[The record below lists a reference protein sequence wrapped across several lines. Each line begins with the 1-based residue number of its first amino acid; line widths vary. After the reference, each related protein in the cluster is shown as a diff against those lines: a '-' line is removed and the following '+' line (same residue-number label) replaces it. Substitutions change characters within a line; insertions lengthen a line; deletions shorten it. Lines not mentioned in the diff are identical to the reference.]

1 MHGEGIR
8 SPDLKKQVT
17 GCRAML
23 GRLRQTSMDFENH
36 ALVPRAMQCEEDI
49 DRATA
54 DYQSHLF
61 ATSVEAYRD

>member
-8 SPDLKKQVT
+8 TPDLKKQVT

-23 GRLRQTSMDFENH
+23 GRLRQTSMDFENPT
-36 ALVPRAMQCEEDI
+36 LLPRAMQCEEEL
-49 DRATA
+49 DRALT
-54 DYQSHLF
+54 DYQSLLF